1 MSAALPLRN
10 HLRRRHRL
18 RRIVAEAGSIT
29 LGVAVLT
36 WSLLPLYNMLLIALD
51 PKEGET
57 EFSGDIWPSSPSLA
71 GFWGA
76 LTQQARYLEHFWRQ
90 FGNSLFI
97 GVLTMG
103 LTVLIGSLASFAVGR
118 MRLTNGSLLTNAAL
132 LTYAVPASF
141 LIFPFYK
148 MMYGYGLE
156 DSLWAVIA
164 TQVTFAVPFA
174 ILILVQYGKL
184 VPVELDEAARLDG
197 ASAAQIYLRIY
208 LPLMTPGL
216 AIAAL
221 YALLLAWNDYL
232 YQMVLISSVRN
243 VTLSMT
249 QAQLFGDTDPPW
261 NAMMAS
267 AILYVLPPVALFF
280 GLRRYIA
287 ASLTMG
293 SVKG

>member
-1 MSAALPLRN
+1 VSAALPLRN

-18 RRIVAEAGSIT
+18 RSIVAEAGSIT

-57 EFSGDIWPSSPSLA
+57 EFSGNIWPSSPSLA

-76 LTQQARYLEHFWRQ
+76 LTQHARYLEHFWRQ

-164 TQVTFAVPFA
+164 TQVTFAGPFA

-287 ASLTMG
+287 ASVTMG

>member
-1 MSAALPLRN
+1 MSAALPPRT
-10 HLRRRHRL
+10 HLRRRYRL

-29 LGVAVLT
+29 LGFAVLT

-76 LTQQARYLEHFWRQ
+76 LTQHARYLEHFWRQ

-232 YQMVLISSVRN
+232 YQMVLLSSVRN

>member
-1 MSAALPLRN
+1 
-10 HLRRRHRL
+10 
-18 RRIVAEAGSIT
+18 
-29 LGVAVLT
+29 
-36 WSLLPLYNMLLIALD
+36 MLLIALD

-57 EFSGDIWPSSPSLA
+57 EFSGNIWPSSPSLA

-76 LTQQARYLEHFWRQ
+76 LTQHARYLEHFWRQ

-156 DSLWAVIA
+156 DSLWAIIA